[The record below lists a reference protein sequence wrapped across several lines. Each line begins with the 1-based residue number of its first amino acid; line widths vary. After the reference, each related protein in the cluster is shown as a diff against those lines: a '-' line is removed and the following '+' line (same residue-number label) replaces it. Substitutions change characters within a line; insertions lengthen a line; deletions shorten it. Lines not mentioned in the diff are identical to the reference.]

1 MIEWMDEK
9 LKEVSKMLTRNH
21 TGLVR
26 QLIAFKSR
34 TNKRVKDIE
43 QYQNRMK
50 EAEQTSAQI
59 STILET
65 EYGLETKSPLQ
76 LYDCLVP

>member
-9 LKEVSKMLTRNH
+9 LKDISKMLTRNH

-34 TNKRVKDIE
+34 TSKRVKEIE
-43 QYQNRMK
+43 QFQNRMK
-50 EAEQTSAQI
+50 DAE
-59 STILET
+59 
-65 EYGLETKSPLQ
+65 
-76 LYDCLVP
+76 